1 MQFVVQDLS
10 QVAEGLLNTVVDNV
24 SLDQTSGVVTT
35 VDADTANRIF
45 MQQLHLPQNLLTI
58 IADPSTNSPPTD
70 PIAMQLMTDYEEHD
84 GTNQEQE
91 MAQLITVVPTIDLQ
105 EPTCSKY
112 LDDGKSASSNDNVT
126 DENQSP
132 NKRAHQTEVQ
142 KSCKKQATSVMK
154 FRSFEVN
161 WEKVSD
167 NLLDRLNS
175 LQEYRAKNSTA
186 VPRSMR
192 FKKTELICLVNSV
205 VDQMRCIDTRIRADV
220 METVAQQILRK
231 YPCLE
236 ILDDDGFS
244 NGLSHITIKHKMI
257 NRNTYLNR
265 IDNDV
270 PKVKQLTEEF
280 RNRRAGTMKEY
291 WNVSTKQCSKEIL
304 SKLRRDEPALLT
316 AEFLMASQGFV
327 RSRLDQKKD
336 LSSIVSEFPVLRRRQ
351 LLSFHFK
358 QATGIEI
365 DMLRKYYDSKKAKI
379 VGYSATQKT
388 HALCETSTDY
398 DVFNFLAKL
407 LDENLDGL
415 VLKKEI
421 GTRIDEFRDEIAG
434 PLLLCIDTGNG
445 SLYYVYAD
453 NARLTEGTHD
463 FLNGM
468 QDLMCIQYVYS
479 LMYTKSATKLLELV
493 QEYFLKI
500 FPAKGS
506 KSKAVRVGKQQ
517 RTVRKVIAALSQFA
531 EVDEQNESTVTD

>member
-1 MQFVVQDLS
+1 
-10 QVAEGLLNTVVDNV
+10 
-24 SLDQTSGVVTT
+24 
-35 VDADTANRIF
+35 

-132 NKRAHQTEVQ
+132 NKRVHQTEVQ
-142 KSCKKQATSVMK
+142 KSCKKQATCVMK

-244 NGLSHITIKHKMI
+244 NGLSHITIKQKMI

-291 WNVSTKQCSKEIL
+291 WNVSTDQCSKEIL

-517 RTVRKVIAALSQFA
+517 RTVRQVIAALSQFA